1 MNINFTIQYSKI
13 KNVRNYI
20 INVLKKNNNLIV
32 ININNKNFI
41 FNINNFFFMKF
52 HNFFKNFIF
61 FIMKRTKI
69 IIMYIIR
76 SIIAFCYVVYK
87 TKNFY

>member
-20 INVLKKNNNLIV
+20 INVFEKNNDLII

-41 FNINNFFFMKF
+41 FNINNFFYE
-52 HNFFKNFIF
+52 I
-61 FIMKRTKI
+61 
-69 IIMYIIR
+69 
-76 SIIAFCYVVYK
+76 S
-87 TKNFY
+87 